1 LTFTRSCKRSAAERR
16 LLIVGVAASLA
27 AAFSLACGP
36 CDREKAGLAKAN
48 RANLEDAKRPG
59 SHPEVSERMRI
70 DRESV
75 RNPAD
80 GKGSALLVREGGDP
94 EVIRIGEFHRF
105 RFVYEAGPLGIAVGG
120 RLYFQVS
127 PFFGWSKI
135 QTSAEDL
142 AGYTTFST
150 DAEGVELVADRM
162 ENPYLLPIAIRG
174 RALREGE
181 RVGFVYGA
189 GERKA
194 QVDRFAERGERFW
207 FHVDG
212 DGDGIREI
220 VTDSPTI
227 DVLPGPVVQCVLTLP
242 ATARPGDTVSL
253 VAALLDRSGNAWNPE
268 AATLTFVDPPAGLRL
283 PESVRF
289 EPADLG
295 VRKIEVTV
303 VGEGVQR
310 VKAKVRRAG
319 EGTPLEAESNPMLTG
334 ADAPRLLFADLHGHT
349 NWSDG
354 TGVPED
360 YFRYARDVAALD
372 VVALTDHDHW
382 GTPFLDASADRWKQI
397 EKLTEEF
404 HAPGRFVTVLGF
416 EWTNW
421 TYGHRHVLYFDGP
434 GPVISNVDP
443 NTQAPTQLWDA
454 LRGRQALT
462 FAHHSAGGPVATDW
476 SFAPDPVLEPIT
488 EVVSAHGSSEAPD
501 SPLPIYN
508 PIAGNWVRDQ
518 LVRGYKLGFV
528 GSGDSHDGH
537 PGLTHLAAAS
547 GGLAAIWSEPTR
559 EGVLAALRAH
569 RSYATNGPRII
580 LRASLAGHRIG
591 ETVSAAELAQTASE
605 GRDNL
610 LTVQVIAPAPLARV
624 DVIHGPDVVQQLD
637 AEGRRE
643 MLVSWAVPELHAGE
657 FLYVRAVQQDAG
669 VAWSSPW
676 FIE

>member
-1 LTFTRSCKRSAAERR
+1 LLLIHSRIRSIAESC
-16 LLIVGVAASLA
+16 LLIVGLAASLA
-27 AAFSLACGP
+27 ALFGLACGP
-36 CDREKAGLAKAN
+36 GDREQASTAKAT
-48 RANLEDAKRPG
+48 LEDAKRPG
-59 SHPEVSERMRI
+59 SQPEVSERIRI
-70 DRESV
+70 DRDSV
-75 RNPAD
+75 RSPAD
-80 GKGSALLVREGGDP
+80 GQGRARLVREAGDP
-94 EVIRIGEFHRF
+94 EAIRIGEFHRF

-120 RLYFQVS
+120 TLYFQVS
-127 PFFGWSKI
+127 PFFGWSKL
-135 QTSAEDL
+135 QTSVEDL

-150 DAEGVELVADRM
+150 DAEGVELVAGRM
-162 ENPYLLPIAIRG
+162 ENPYLLPISIRG

-181 RVGFVYGA
+181 RVSVVYGA
-189 GERKA
+189 GAGKA

-220 VTDSPTI
+220 VTDSPRI
-227 DVLPGPVVQCVLTLP
+227 DVLPGPVAQLILTLP

-253 VAALLDRSGNAWNPE
+253 VAALLDRNGNAWNPE
-268 AATLTFVDPPAGLRL
+268 AATLSFVDPPAGLRL

-295 VRKIEVTV
+295 VRKIEATV
-303 VGEGVQR
+303 LGEGVQR
-310 VKAKVRRAG
+310 VKATVLRAG
-319 EGTPLEAESNPMLTG
+319 EGAPLEAESNPMLAL

-382 GTPFLDASADRWKQI
+382 GTPFLDASAGRWQQI
-397 EKLTEEF
+397 EALTEEF

-421 TYGHRHVLYFDGP
+421 SYGHRHVLYFDGP
-434 GPVISNVDP
+434 GPLVSSADP
-443 NTQAPTQLWDA
+443 NAQTPTQLWDA

-488 EVVSAHGSSEAPD
+488 EIVSVHGSSEAPD

-518 LVRGYKLGFV
+518 LVRGYRLGFV

-537 PGLTHLAAAS
+537 PGLPQLAAPS

-559 EGVLAALRAH
+559 EGVLAALRA
-569 RSYATNGPRII
+569 RRTYATNGPRII

-591 ETVSAAELAQTASE
+591 EAVPVAELEQAARD
-605 GRDNL
+605 GRDVL
-610 LTVQVIAPAPLARV
+610 LTVQVVAPAPLVRV
-624 DVIHGPDVVQQLD
+624 DVIQGRDVVQQLD

-643 MLVSWAVPELHAGE
+643 MLVSWVVPALHPGE

-669 VAWSSPW
+669 AAWSSPW

>member
-1 LTFTRSCKRSAAERR
+1 MRLTHSRFV
-16 LLIVGVAASLA
+16 IVGFAATLVVGLV
-27 AAFSLACGP
+27 LACGAD
-36 CDREKAGLAKAN
+36 DRENAKSAN
-48 RANLEDAKRPG
+48 AKPGAQQNEKRPG
-59 SHPEVSERMRI
+59 SHPDVSERMRF

-80 GKGSALLVREGGDP
+80 GQGRAMLVHDAADA

-105 RFVYEAGPLGIAVGG
+105 AFVYEAGPLGIAVGG

-135 QTSAEDL
+135 QTAAPDV

-174 RALREGE
+174 RALKQGD
-181 RVGFVYGA
+181 RVNVVYGA

-220 VTDSPTI
+220 VMDSPSL
-227 DVLPGPVVQCVLTLP
+227 DVLPGPVAQLVLTLP

-253 VAALLDRSGNAWNPE
+253 VAALLDRAGNAWNPE
-268 AATLTFVDPPAGLRL
+268 VATLSFVDPPTVLRL
-283 PESVRF
+283 PETVRF

-295 VRKIEVTV
+295 VQKIPVTV
-303 VGEGVQR
+303 VAEGVQR
-310 VKAKVRRAG
+310 VKARVLRAG
-319 EGTPLEAESNPMLTG
+319 DGVPLEAESNPMLVL
-334 ADAPRLLFADLHGHT
+334 ADAPKLLFADLHGHT

-382 GTPFLDASADRWKQI
+382 GTPFLDASAARWAQI
-397 EKLTEEF
+397 ENLTEEF
-404 HAPGRFVTVLGF
+404 HVPGRFVTMLGF

-434 GPVISNVDP
+434 GPLISNVDP
-443 NTQAPTQLWDA
+443 STQTPTQLWDA
-454 LRGRQALT
+454 LRGRKALT

-476 SFAPDPVLEPIT
+476 SFAPDPVLEPVT
-488 EVVSAHGSSEAPD
+488 EIVSAHGSSEAPD
-501 SPLPIYN
+501 SPLPIYS

-537 PGLTHLAAAS
+537 PGLPHLAAPS

-559 EGVLAALRAH
+559 DGVLAALRA
-569 RSYATNGPRII
+569 RRTYATNGPRII

-591 ETVSAAELAQTASE
+591 ETVPAAELAQTIRE
-605 GRDNL
+605 GRDVEL
-610 LTVQVIAPAPLARV
+610 MVQVIAPAPIARI
-624 DVIHGPDVVQQLD
+624 DVIRGPDVVQQLD
-637 AEGRRE
+637 GEGRRE

-657 FLYVRAVQQDAG
+657 FLYVRVVQQDEGA
-669 VAWSSPW
+669 AWSSPW

>member
-1 LTFTRSCKRSAAERR
+1 MLTHARRGSVAGSRWSFVGLAA
-16 LLIVGVAASLA
+16 LLA
-27 AAFSLACGP
+27 AAFALSCGP
-36 CDREKAGLAKAN
+36 GDREQANSAKPDRTTSQQAT
-48 RANLEDAKRPG
+48 RPG
-59 SHPEVSERMRI
+59 SHPEVSERMRV

-80 GKGSALLVREGGDP
+80 GKGRALVVREVGDP
-94 EVIRIGEFHRF
+94 ELIRVGEFHRF
-105 RFVYEAGPLGIAVGG
+105 QFVYEAGPLGIAVGG
-120 RLYFQVS
+120 RIYFQVS

-150 DAEGVELVADRM
+150 DADGVELVADPM
-162 ENPYLLPIAIRG
+162 ENPYLLPIAIHG

-181 RVGFVYGA
+181 RVRFVYGA
-189 GERKA
+189 GARKA

-220 VTDSPTI
+220 VTDSPTVE
-227 DVLPGPVVQCVLTLP
+227 VLPGPVAQFILTLP
-242 ATARPGDTVSL
+242 STARPGDIVSL
-253 VAALLDRSGNAWNPE
+253 VAALLDRSGNAWIPD
-268 AATLTFVDPPAGLRL
+268 AALLTFVDPPAGLRL
-283 PESVRF
+283 PQSVRF
-289 EPADLG
+289 EPADRG
-295 VRKIEVTV
+295 VRKIDVTV

-310 VKAKVRRAG
+310 VVAKLQRAG
-319 EGTPLEAESNPMLTG
+319 EGTSLEAESNPMLAL

-354 TGVPED
+354 TGEPED

-382 GTPFLDASADRWKQI
+382 GTPFLDARADRWMQI

-434 GPVISNVDP
+434 GPLISNVDP
-443 NTQAPTQLWDA
+443 NTQTPTQLWDT

-488 EVVSAHGSSEAPD
+488 EIVSVHGSSEAPD
-501 SPLPIYN
+501 SPLPIYS

-518 LVRGYKLGFV
+518 LVRGYRLGFV

-537 PGLTHLAAAS
+537 PGLPQLAAPS

-559 EGVLAALRAH
+559 EGVLAALRA
-569 RSYATNGPRII
+569 RRCYATNGPRII
-580 LRASLAGHRIG
+580 LRASLGGHRMG
-591 ETVSAAELAQTASE
+591 EAVPAAELADAARE
-605 GRDNL
+605 GRDVA
-610 LTVQVIAPAPLARV
+610 LTVQAIALSPLARV
-624 DVIHGPDVVQQLD
+624 DVIRGRDVVQQLD
-637 AEGRRE
+637 GEGRRE
-643 MLVSWAVPELHAGE
+643 MLVSWAVPPLHAGE
-657 FLYVRAVQQDAG
+657 FLYVRVVQQDAG